1 MTDQMQTTL
10 RLDDATYREA
20 KAEAARLGV
29 TVTRYIE
36 DALRQR
42 IALGNKD
49 ASARRAEIAERN
61 RLMEALLRRTAHFR
75 VGRRPTRDEINE
87 R

>member
-1 MTDQMQTTL
+1 MQTTL
-10 RLDDATYREA
+10 RIDDATYREA

-36 DALRQR
+36 DALRDR
-42 IALGNKD
+42 IAGTRNAD
-49 ASARRAEIAERN
+49 AARRADVEERN

-75 VGRRPTRDEINE
+75 VGPRPTREEMSE